1 LSTAKRERFKN
12 CERGEYPGIVLGFPA
27 EYIIPRLIVAA
38 LEDGWKGEASS
49 GQKDA
54 EAGLNV

>member
-12 CERGEYPGIVLGFPA
+12 CERGEYPGGFPA

-38 LEDGWKGEASS
+38 LKDGWKGEASS
-49 GQKDA
+49 GQKDS